1 MSIAGKREG
10 IKHKDKGDD
19 ETTRSG
25 LFYEAIRIIKE
36 MRETTHG
43 KYPKYA
49 VWENVYGAF
58 SSNKGEDFRC
68 VLEEFTRICDEKSSI
83 PRPADGKWR
92 NAGEIV
98 GDNFSIAWRLFDAQ
112 YWGVPQRRKRIYLVA
127 DFTGRRAGK
136 ILFERESMRGNST
149 ESGTP
154 RQETAGDATGGTE
167 RSRGIQ
173 CLNPWD
179 AQTQRLYNPDGVFA
193 ALRANSGG
201 GGQRI
206 GLVLSQNSFNNADYN
221 NKIYALQ
228 GNAIDRADTA
238 GCNGCGWREDVCY
251 TLNTIDRPALCFKSG
266 QGSNARSLGIN
277 DHTSPS
283 LVADAGGNTAP
294 AVCYDA
300 RGNGDGTL
308 CSTLT
313 EDHENRITDYTA
325 VVVKENPKPPRKYI
339 IRRLTPLECCR
350 LQGFP
355 DGWGDLPEKENMTD
369 EEFAFWQAVRDTYAR
384 INSKATKSYTSSALL
399 KWYNKLHTDSSE
411 YKMWGNGIALP
422 CAKFIME
429 GIAELCKEEA

>member
-10 IKHKDKGDD
+10 IKHKDKGDN

-83 PRPADGKWR
+83 PRPANGKWR

-127 DFTGRRAGK
+127 DFAGGRAGE
-136 ILFERESMRGNST
+136 ILFERESVRGDT
-149 ESGTP
+149 APSGAP
-154 RQETAGDATGGTE
+154 WKETAADATGSAGGSNCL
-167 RSRGIQ
+167 R

-179 AQTQRLYNPDGVFA
+179 CQSKRIYQPEGIYPTLPAMDCGG
-193 ALRANSGG
+193 ANN
-201 GGQRI
+201 QA
-206 GLVLSQNSFNNADYN
+206 V
-221 NKIYALQ
+221 IYSLQ
-228 GNAIDRADTA
+228 GNGIDRADTA
-238 GCNGCGWREDVCY
+238 GCNGCGWRENVCY
-251 TLNTIDRPALCFKSG
+251 TLNTIDRPALCLKSG
-266 QGSNARSLGIN
+266 QGSNARSLGISN
-277 DHTSPS
+277 TTSLS
-283 LVADAGGNTAP
+283 LVADAGGNTAL

-313 EDHENRITDYTA
+313 GDHENRITDYTA

-339 IRRLTPLECCR
+339 IRRITPLECCR

-355 DGWGDLPEKENMTD
+355 DGWGDLPEKERLS
-369 EEFAFWQAVRDTYAR
+369 EEEVQFWQAVRDTYAR
-384 INSKATKSYTSSALL
+384 VNGKTTKSYTSSALL
-399 KWYNKLHTDSSE
+399 KWYNKLHTDSAE

-429 GIAELCKEEA
+429 GIAELYKED

>member
-1 MSIAGKREG
+1 MSIAGKRKG
-10 IKHKDKGDD
+10 IKHKDKGDN

-49 VWENVYGAF
+49 VWENVYGAL

-83 PRPADGKWR
+83 PRPANGKWR

-127 DFTGRRAGK
+127 DFTGRCAGK
-136 ILFERESMRGNST
+136 ILFERESMRGNSAK
-149 ESGTP
+149 G
-154 RQETAGDATGGTE
+154 RAAGQRTATDATGSIG
-167 RSRGIQ
+167 RSRSIK

-179 AQTQRLYNPDGVFA
+179 AQSQRLYTPDGAFA
-193 ALRANSGG
+193 ALSAYSGEG
-201 GGQRI
+201 GRREGVI
-206 GLVLSQNSFNNADYN
+206 LPQNSND

-266 QGSNARSLGIN
+266 QGSNARSLGISN
-277 DHTSPS
+277 TTSPS

-294 AVCYDA
+294 AVCYDT
-300 RGNGDGTL
+300 RGNGNGTL
-308 CSTLT
+308 CPTLT
-313 EDHENRITDYTA
+313 GDHQNRITDYTA
-325 VVVKENPKPPRKYI
+325 IIVNKNPPPRKYI

-355 DGWGDLPEKENMTD
+355 DGWGDLPEKENMPD

-384 INSKATKSYTSSALL
+384 INSKATKSYTSSTLL
-399 KWYNKLHTDSSE
+399 KWYNKLHTDSAE

-429 GIAELCKEEA
+429 GIAELCKED